1 MSNICYGLIMHKLIT
16 DPKIAYIHRH
26 KYLVIFGL
34 FWFADWVINSM
45 TSFKTFSMFGTLWSV
60 GTLTYPIAYIFDDI
74 FTEVYGYR
82 VSRKVIWSGFGA
94 FLFISLIGFLYS
106 LIPADASFAHTQ
118 EFNFIFK
125 ASPILVLTALAG
137 FSTGEFVNSYV
148 LAKMKIWT
156 NGKYEGL
163 RYITSTLLGQTFDNT
178 IFNVSGILFL
188 GWYTWDQFIPLTLTV
203 VLFCTTWEIIM
214 LPITKRIIRYIKYK
228 EGLDTYDV
236 GTNFNPFS
244 NRNFEE

>member
-1 MSNICYGLIMHKLIT
+1 MNKLIT

-26 KYLVIFGL
+26 KYLVLFGL
-34 FWFADWVINSM
+34 LWFADWMINSM

-82 VSRKVIWSGFGA
+82 VSRKVIWSGFLTFA
-94 FLFISLIGFLYS
+94 LISLIGYLYA
-106 LIPADASFAHTQ
+106 LIPGDVSFAHAQ

-125 ASPILVLTALAG
+125 ASPILVLTALTA
-137 FSTGEFVNSYV
+137 FSTGEFINSYV

-156 NGKYEGL
+156 KGKYEGL
-163 RYITSTLLGQTFDNT
+163 RYIVSTLLGQTFDNT
-178 IFNVSGILFL
+178 IFNISGIVFL
-188 GWYTWDQFIPLTLTV
+188 GWYTWKQFLPLTITV
-203 VLFCTTWEIIM
+203 VVFCTTWEIIM
-214 LPITKRIIRYIKYK
+214 LPVTKRIIRHIKQK
-228 EGLDTYDV
+228 ECLDTYDV

-244 NRNFEE
+244 TKNFENKVDV